1 MKKILISHRGG
12 KPYRLNGG
20 EYMKSSFEIM
30 PLEEAKDT
38 ELSFKGRFASVI
50 ITKGEE
56 IISTNVGDYK
66 IKERDLY
73 TSCFNNERKCIASVV
88 RPTLLYIWRSSPKYA
103 PPERSRRKSLD
114 FGCDFPGSL

>member
-56 IISTNVGDYK
+56 IISTNVGDCK
-66 IKERDLY
+66 IKEGETYMLPV
-73 TSCFNNERKCIASVV
+73 SIMSINV
-88 RPTLLYIWRSSPKYA
+88 LLVKRVKY
-103 PPERSRRKSLD
+103 SYFLS
-114 FGCDFPGSL
+114 FC

>member
-1 MKKILISHRGG
+1 
-12 KPYRLNGG
+12 
-20 EYMKSSFEIM
+20 M

-66 IKERDLY
+66 IKEGEAYMLP
-73 TSCFNNERKCIASVV
+73 V
-88 RPTLLYIWRSSPKYA
+88 
-103 PPERSRRKSLD
+103 
-114 FGCDFPGSL
+114 